1 MGGETKAEGGDLA
14 AAAAAAAA
22 AEKRGERATTIPFWK
37 RVLDV

>member
-22 AEKRGERATTIPFWK
+22 AEKRGERATTIPF
-37 RVLDV
+37 

>member
-22 AEKRGERATTIPFWK
+22 EKRGERATTIPF
-37 RVLDV
+37 